1 MEFLK
6 TLLSTTVSK
15 VTAGIILSLVTAL
28 GGSLAINKFQYTE
41 NSKLSS
47 EITSLSNYKV
57 QADRLISDLQYEI
70 STKPAQYIEVV
81 REVDKELCE
90 GLGLVDAINNLP
102 AKINLQSSKS
112 NTTEA
117 PHEQNDY
124 VDIDG
129 LLPPE
134 LTRLLK

>member
-28 GGSLAINKFQYTE
+28 GGSLSLNKFQYTE

-57 QADRLISDLQYEI
+57 QADRLISDLQYEL

-102 AKINLQSSKS
+102 AKINLQSSKP